1 MVEWWYQAQLWFG
14 VAAGLLMVVMGL
26 IGRKPSGFSL
36 ALVAG
41 SEFGLLMQLIASIT
55 LVILGERAKL
65 DTWEFFGYLIVA
77 LMVPVAAAIWA
88 LIDRNR
94 WSTVVMGAGVLTV
107 VVMLVRM
114 QQIWSGVPVSFA
126 Q

>member
-1 MVEWWYQAQLWFG
+1 MLEWWYQAQLWFG
-14 VAAGLLMVVMGL
+14 VVAGLLLVVMGL

-41 SEFGLLMQLIASIT
+41 SEFGLLMQLIASII
-55 LVILGERAKL
+55 LVISGERAKL

-77 LMVPVAAAIWA
+77 LMVPAAAAIWA

-94 WSTVVMGAGVLTV
+94 WSTVVLGAGILTV
-107 VVMLVRM
+107 TVMLVRM
-114 QQIWSGVPVSFA
+114 QQIWSGTPVSFS
-126 Q
+126 

>member
-1 MVEWWYQAQLWFG
+1 MLEWWYQAQLWYG
-14 VAAGLLMVVMGL
+14 VAAGLLLVLMGL

-55 LVILGERAKL
+55 LVILGERAEL

-77 LMVPVAAAIWA
+77 IMVPVGAAIWA
-88 LIDRNR
+88 LVERSR
-94 WSTVVMGAGVLTV
+94 WSTVIMGAGVLTV

-114 QQIWSGVPVSFA
+114 HQIWTGVPVSFA
-126 Q
+126 

>member
-1 MVEWWYQAQLWFG
+1 MLEFWYQTQLWFG
-14 VAAGLLMVVMGL
+14 VVAGLLLVVMGL

-36 ALVAG
+36 ALIAG

-55 LVILGERAKL
+55 LVIMGERAKL

-94 WSTVVMGAGVLTV
+94 WSTVVMGAGILTV
-107 VVMLVRM
+107 TVMLVRM
-114 QQIWSGVPVSFA
+114 QQIWSGTPVSFS
-126 Q
+126 

>member
-1 MVEWWYQAQLWFG
+1 MLEWWYQAQLWFG
-14 VAAGLLMVVMGL
+14 VAAGLLLVLMGRV
-26 IGRKPSGFSL
+26 GRKPSGFSL

-55 LVILGERAKL
+55 LVVLGERAVI

-77 LMVPVAAAIWA
+77 IMVPVGAAIWA
-88 LIDRNR
+88 LVERSR
-94 WSTVVMGAGVLTV
+94 WSTVIMGAGVMTV

-114 QQIWSGVPVSFA
+114 HQIWTGNVISFA
-126 Q
+126 

>member
-1 MVEWWYQAQLWFG
+1 MLEWWYQAQLWFG
-14 VAAGLLMVVMGL
+14 VLAGLLLVVMGL

-55 LVILGERAKL
+55 LVILGERAKV

-77 LMVPVAAAIWA
+77 AMVPIAAAIWA

-94 WSTVVMGAGVLTV
+94 WSTVVMGAGILTV
-107 VVMLVRM
+107 TVMLVRM
-114 QQIWSGVPVSFA
+114 QQIWSGMPISFS
-126 Q
+126 

>member
-1 MVEWWYQAQLWFG
+1 MLEWWYQAQLWFG
-14 VAAGLLMVVMGL
+14 VLAGLLLVVLGL

-107 VVMLVRM
+107 TVMLVRM
-114 QQIWSGVPVSFA
+114 QQIWSGTPVSFS
-126 Q
+126 

>member
-1 MVEWWYQAQLWFG
+1 MLEFWYQAQLWFG
-14 VAAGLLMVVMGL
+14 VVAGLLLVVMGL

-55 LVILGERAKL
+55 LVIMGERAKL

-77 LMVPVAAAIWA
+77 LMVPAAAAIWA

-94 WSTVVMGAGVLTV
+94 WSTVVMGAGILTV
-107 VVMLVRM
+107 TVMLVRM
-114 QQIWSGVPVSFA
+114 QQIWSGTPVSFS
-126 Q
+126 

>member
-1 MVEWWYQAQLWFG
+1 MLEWWYQAQLWYG
-14 VAAGLLMVVMGL
+14 VAAGLLLVLMGL

-55 LVILGERAKL
+55 LVILGEQAAL
-65 DTWEFFGYLIVA
+65 DTWEFFGYLVVA
-77 LMVPVAAAIWA
+77 IMVPVGAAIWA
-88 LIDRNR
+88 LVERSR
-94 WSTVVMGAGVLTV
+94 WSTVIMGAGVLTV

-114 QQIWSGVPVSFA
+114 HQIWTGNVVSFA
-126 Q
+126 

>member
-1 MVEWWYQAQLWFG
+1 MLEFWYQAQLWFG
-14 VAAGLLMVVMGL
+14 VVAGLLLVVMGL

-88 LIDRNR
+88 LTDRNR
-94 WSTVVMGAGVLTV
+94 WSTVVMGAGILTV
-107 VVMLVRM
+107 TVMLVRM
-114 QQIWSGVPVSFA
+114 QQIWSGTPVSFS
-126 Q
+126 

>member
-1 MVEWWYQAQLWFG
+1 MLEWWYQAQLLFG
-14 VAAGLLMVVMGL
+14 VVAGLLLVVTGL

-41 SEFGLLMQLIASIT
+41 SDFGLLMQLIASIT

-77 LMVPVAAAIWA
+77 LMVPMASAIWA

-94 WSTVVMGAGVLTV
+94 WSTVVMGAGILTV

-114 QQIWSGVPVSFA
+114 QQIWSGQALPLI
-126 Q
+126 

>member
-1 MVEWWYQAQLWFG
+1 MLEWWYQAQLWFG
-14 VAAGLLMVVMGL
+14 VVAGLLLVVMGL

-77 LMVPVAAAIWA
+77 LMVPAASAIWA

-107 VVMLVRM
+107 TVMLVRM
-114 QQIWSGVPVSFA
+114 QQIWSGTPVSFS
-126 Q
+126 

>member
-1 MVEWWYQAQLWFG
+1 MLEWWYQAQLWFG
-14 VAAGLLMVVMGL
+14 VVAGLSLVVMGL
-26 IGRKPSGFSL
+26 VGRKPSGFSL
-36 ALVAG
+36 AMVAG

>member
-1 MVEWWYQAQLWFG
+1 MLEWWYQAQLWFG
-14 VAAGLLMVVMGL
+14 VVAGLLLVVMGL

-41 SEFGLLMQLIASIT
+41 SEFGLLMQLNASIT

-77 LMVPVAAAIWA
+77 LMVPLAAAIWA

>member
-1 MVEWWYQAQLWFG
+1 VLEWWYQAQLWFG
-14 VAAGLLMVVMGL
+14 IAAGLLLVLMGL
-26 IGRKPSGFSL
+26 IGRRPSGFSL

-107 VVMLVRM
+107 TVMLVRM
-114 QQIWSGVPVSFA
+114 QQIWSGVAVSFA

>member
-1 MVEWWYQAQLWFG
+1 MLEWWYQAQLWFG
-14 VAAGLLMVVMGL
+14 VVAGLLLVLMGL
-26 IGRKPSGFSL
+26 VGRKPSDFSL

-55 LVILGERAKL
+55 LVVLGQRAAI

-77 LMVPVAAAIWA
+77 IMVPVGAAIWA
-88 LIDRNR
+88 LVERNR

-107 VVMLVRM
+107 AVMLVRM
-114 QQIWSGVPVSFA
+114 HQIWTGDIVSFS
-126 Q
+126 

>member
-1 MVEWWYQAQLWFG
+1 
-14 VAAGLLMVVMGL
+14 LLLVVMGL

-41 SEFGLLMQLIASIT
+41 SEFGLAMQLIASIT

-114 QQIWSGVPVSFA
+114 HQIWSGEPVSFA
-126 Q
+126 

>member
-1 MVEWWYQAQLWFG
+1 MLEWWYLAQVWFG
-14 VAAGLLMVVMGL
+14 VGAGSLVLIMGLL
-26 IGRKPSGFSL
+26 GRIPSGFSL
-36 ALVAG
+36 ALIAI
-41 SEFGLLMQLIASIT
+41 SEFGLLMQLVASTT
-55 LVILGERAKL
+55 LVVLGQRAKI

-114 QQIWSGVPVSFA
+114 HQIWSGEPVSFA
-126 Q
+126 

>member
-1 MVEWWYQAQLWFG
+1 MLEWWYQAQLWFG
-14 VAAGLLMVVMGL
+14 VAAGVLLVLMGL
-26 IGRKPSGFSL
+26 VGRKPSGFSL

-55 LVILGERAKL
+55 LVVLGERAVI

-77 LMVPVAAAIWA
+77 ILVPVGTAIWA

-114 QQIWSGVPVSFA
+114 HQIWTGVPVSFS
-126 Q
+126 

>member
-1 MVEWWYQAQLWFG
+1 MLEWWYQAQLWFG
-14 VAAGLLMVVMGL
+14 VVAGLLLVMMGL

-94 WSTVVMGAGVLTV
+94 WSTLVMGAGILTV
-107 VVMLVRM
+107 TVMLVRM
-114 QQIWSGVPVSFA
+114 QQIWSGTPVSFA
-126 Q
+126 

>member
-1 MVEWWYQAQLWFG
+1 MLEWWYQAQLWFG
-14 VAAGLLMVVMGL
+14 VVAGLLLVVMGL
-26 IGRKPSGFSL
+26 VGRKPSSFSL

-55 LVILGERAKL
+55 LVILGDRAKL

-94 WSTVVMGAGVLTV
+94 WSTVVMGAGIFTV

-114 QQIWSGVPVSFA
+114 QQIWTGTPVSFS
-126 Q
+126 

>member
-1 MVEWWYQAQLWFG
+1 MLEWWYQAQLWFG
-14 VAAGLLMVVMGL
+14 VAAGLLLVLMGL
-26 IGRKPSGFSL
+26 VGRKPSGFSL

-55 LVILGERAKL
+55 LVVLGERAVI

-77 LMVPVAAAIWA
+77 ILVPVGTAIWA
-88 LIDRNR
+88 LVDRNR
-94 WSTVVMGAGVLTV
+94 WSTVVMGAGILTV

-114 QQIWSGVPVSFA
+114 HQIWTGAPVSFS
-126 Q
+126 

>member
-1 MVEWWYQAQLWFG
+1 MLEWWYQAQLWFG
-14 VAAGLLMVVMGL
+14 VAAGLLLVLMGL
-26 IGRKPSGFSL
+26 VGRKPSGFSL

-55 LVILGERAKL
+55 LVILGQRAVL

-77 LMVPVAAAIWA
+77 IMVPVGAAIWA
-88 LIDRNR
+88 LVERTR
-94 WSTVVMGAGVLTV
+94 WSTVIMGAGVLTV

-114 QQIWSGVPVSFA
+114 HQIWTGQVVSFA
-126 Q
+126 

>member
-1 MVEWWYQAQLWFG
+1 MLEWWYLAQLWYG
-14 VAAGLLMVVMGL
+14 VAAGLLLVILGL

-55 LVILGERAKL
+55 LVVLGQRAAL

-77 LMVPVAAAIWA
+77 LMVPVGSAIWA
-88 LIDRNR
+88 LVERSR

-114 QQIWSGVPVSFA
+114 HQIWTGEPVSFA
-126 Q
+126 

>member
-1 MVEWWYQAQLWFG
+1 MLEWWYQTQLWFG
-14 VAAGLLMVVMGL
+14 VVAGLLLVVMGL

-36 ALVAG
+36 ALIAG

-94 WSTVVMGAGVLTV
+94 WSTVVMGAGILTV
-107 VVMLVRM
+107 TVMLVRM
-114 QQIWSGVPVSFA
+114 QQIWSGTPVSFS
-126 Q
+126 

>member
-1 MVEWWYQAQLWFG
+1 MLEWWYHVQLWFG
-14 VAAGLLMVVMGL
+14 VAAGLLLVLMGL

-55 LVILGERAKL
+55 LVVLGERAVI

-77 LMVPVAAAIWA
+77 ILVPVGTAIWA

-114 QQIWSGVPVSFA
+114 HQIWTGVPFSFS
-126 Q
+126 

>member
-1 MVEWWYQAQLWFG
+1 MLEWWYQAQLWFG
-14 VAAGLLMVVMGL
+14 VVAGLLLVVMGL

-88 LIDRNR
+88 LIDRDR

-114 QQIWSGVPVSFA
+114 QQIWSGVTVSFA

>member
-1 MVEWWYQAQLWFG
+1 MLEWWYQAQLWFG
-14 VAAGLLMVVMGL
+14 VVAGLLLVVMGL

-77 LMVPVAAAIWA
+77 LMVPVASAIWA

-107 VVMLVRM
+107 TVMLVRM
-114 QQIWSGVPVSFA
+114 QQIWSGVLVSFA